1 MKQEFLSEDWAPET
15 ANESAR
21 TLLPPLE
28 YLARE
33 ARVAELNDVAAIL
46 ENAIDDIN
54 RWIVGTMH

>member
-1 MKQEFLSEDWAPET
+1 MKQECLNNIWTPEV

-33 ARVAELNDVAAIL
+33 ARASELNDVAAIL
-46 ENAIDDIN
+46 ENAIADIN

>member
-1 MKQEFLSEDWAPET
+1 MNNIWTPEV

-33 ARVAELNDVAAIL
+33 ARASELNDVAAIL
-46 ENAIDDIN
+46 ENAIADIN